1 MKGSSEKGKFICFK
15 DPAAVESRAASF
27 FWSYLG
33 DSKIAPSSSTLLPR
47 ESAESTREA
56 YKTSVRA
63 LLLVAGAVVTTRVL
77 IALAMK
83 LNPKA
88 LGL

>member
-56 YKTSVRA
+56 YKTSLSA
-63 LLLVAGAVVTTRVL
+63 LLLEPGALVTTRVL

>member
-1 MKGSSEKGKFICFK
+1 MKGSSVKGKYICFK
-15 DPAAVESRAASF
+15 DPAAEGTRTESF

-63 LLLVAGAVVTTRVL
+63 LLLVAAAEVTTRVL
-77 IALAMK
+77 MALAMK
-83 LNPKA
+83 LNPNA

>member
-1 MKGSSEKGKFICFK
+1 MKGSSEKGKCICFK
-15 DPAAVESRAASF
+15 DPAAVESRATSS

-56 YKTSVRA
+56 YNTSVRA
-63 LLLVAGAVVTTRVL
+63 LLLVAAAVVTTRVL
-77 IALAMK
+77 MALAMK